1 MKNGQEK
8 GTILMITGLLLI
20 VAALFLTL
28 FNIYDSKRAGQESE
42 QVVGQIIGKI
52 EQAQQEKQEQ
62 SEAGV
67 DVTPDYELDSAIE
80 MPSVKVEEFRYIG
93 LLEIPALNRQ
103 LPIMAECT
111 DRGLRKAPCCY
122 TGSVYEDSMVI
133 AGHNYLSHFAGL
145 RGLPLGSEV
154 YFTDMEGNI
163 FQYTIEWIEVLQPD
177 QIEEMTSG
185 DWDLTLFTCTYGGQ
199 TRHAIR
205 CLRVRE

>member
-1 MKNGQEK
+1 MGKKK
-8 GTILMITGLLLI
+8 GTILMVTGLLLI
-20 VAALFLTL
+20 AAALFLTL
-28 FNIYDSKRAGQESE
+28 FNIYDSKRAGQEAE

-80 MPSVKVEEFRYIG
+80 MPSVKVGEFRYIG

-154 YFTDMEGNI
+154 YFTDMEGNRYALEI
-163 FQYTIEWIEVLQPD
+163 SDLRYKKHADQTTLQSCD
-177 QIEEMTSG
+177 AA
-185 DWDLTLFTCTYGGQ
+185 LTLFIKNVYAFEYLIVFCD
-199 TRHAIR
+199 IPN
-205 CLRVRE
+205 

>member
-1 MKNGQEK
+1 MGKKK

-133 AGHNYLSHFAGL
+133 SGHNYLSHFAGL

>member
-1 MKNGQEK
+1 MGKKK

-133 AGHNYLSHFAGL
+133 SGHNYLSHFAGL

-177 QIEEMTSG
+177 QVEEMTSG

>member
-1 MKNGQEK
+1 
-8 GTILMITGLLLI
+8 MITGLLLI

-177 QIEEMTSG
+177 QVEEMTSG

>member
-1 MKNGQEK
+1 MGKKK

-177 QIEEMTSG
+177 QVEEMTSG

>member
-1 MKNGQEK
+1 MGKKK

-111 DRGLRKAPCCY
+111 VRGLRKAPCCY

-177 QIEEMTSG
+177 QVEEMTSG

>member
-1 MKNGQEK
+1 MGKKK
-8 GTILMITGLLLI
+8 GTILMVTGLLLI
-20 VAALFLTL
+20 AAALFLTL

-111 DRGLRKAPCCY
+111 DQGLRTAPCRY

-177 QIEEMTSG
+177 QVEEMTSG